1 MRAGD
6 VQAITGGSDIRIGFN
21 LGNVVVIAGGIII
34 GLVVFL
40 GTIRLWA
47 STSLPGAGL
56 AKDMSTVTHYAVGAV
71 A

>member
-1 MRAGD
+1 M
-6 VQAITGGSDIRIGFN
+6 
-21 LGNVVVIAGGIII
+21 VVIAGGIII